1 MIFENIDVAIKKTL
15 KTIVS
20 AVVNL
25 GKPFNRTHQ
34 VVLGTLIGTGS

>member
-1 MIFENIDVAIKKTL
+1 MIFENIDVAIKTL